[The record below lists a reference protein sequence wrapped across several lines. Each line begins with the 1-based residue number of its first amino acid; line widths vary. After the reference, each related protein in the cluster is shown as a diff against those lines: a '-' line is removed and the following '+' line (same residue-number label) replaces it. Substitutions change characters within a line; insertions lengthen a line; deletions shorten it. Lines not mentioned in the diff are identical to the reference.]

1 MVMQIV
7 SFALSAVYS
16 GIWFLRWAIHGVKR
30 RMWVQLGWFSGLV
43 CAGSVAGAVAWG
55 ARMQRRTAEYKF
67 KAAGSSTPRHYYV
80 TYSTTYR
87 LDAAFFIVYGLE
99 FLCLIIPKLIML
111 RRLTNNATCN
121 DSGIGGAS
129 LVRACRVTAAVA
141 VLCSVGG
148 WVALVVAGVHYV
160 QVADLYD
167 RAAAACDAQ
176 GNETASSAA
185 LFQQRIPIFTTADT
199 ATSVQSI
206 FEVIALFLVS
216 AAFLILA
223 PLSVAMFRRAELQVK
238 DVTQRHSM
246 LPTHTGTAS
255 GREERVAE
263 ALAVIGEE
271 TIEAT
276 SEQRR
281 RIVIAC
287 VVVLVTFPVRAAFDL
302 LNAYSL
308 FYDPYNNACGPCST
322 CQSES
327 LLINTWLDYT
337 PELQPIVVALSS
349 PLPLFVS
356 LWIITGAQARAIAIV
371 ALMKRARL
379 GTGSS
384 GSADSRT
391 PLVS

>member
-1 MVMQIV
+1 
-7 SFALSAVYS
+7 
-16 GIWFLRWAIHGVKR
+16 
-30 RMWVQLGWFSGLV
+30 
-43 CAGSVAGAVAWG
+43 
-55 ARMQRRTAEYKF
+55 
-67 KAAGSSTPRHYYV
+67 
-80 TYSTTYR
+80 
-87 LDAAFFIVYGLE
+87 
-99 FLCLIIPKLIML
+99 
-111 RRLTNNATCN
+111 
-121 DSGIGGAS
+121 
-129 LVRACRVTAAVA
+129 
-141 VLCSVGG
+141 
-148 WVALVVAGVHYV
+148 VHYV
-160 QVADLYD
+160 QIADLYD
-167 RAAAACDAQ
+167 RAAAACDAH

-185 LFQQRIPIFTTADT
+185 LFQQRIPIFTTAET

-216 AAFLILA
+216 AAFIILV
-223 PLSVAMFRRAELQVK
+223 PLSVAMFRRAERQLK
-238 DVTQRHSM
+238 DVTQIM
-246 LPTHTGTAS
+246 LPTETAS

-356 LWIITGAQARAIAIV
+356 LWIITGAQTRAIAIV